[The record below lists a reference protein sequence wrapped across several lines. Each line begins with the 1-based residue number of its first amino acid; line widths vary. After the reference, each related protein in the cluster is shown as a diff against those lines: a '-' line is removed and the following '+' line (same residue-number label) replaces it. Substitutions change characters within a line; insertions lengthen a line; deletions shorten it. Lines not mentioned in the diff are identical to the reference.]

1 MYIHCLSPLLQGER
15 ERSSAQL
22 IFTCP
27 PLAHICAAAVFRG
40 KDITAALAR
49 EFRKPFGDDDDDD
62 NARESII
69 TVRRCV
75 YISVCVSI
83 TYGRH
88 TRKSASS
95 RARFSGPARAA
106 SADFLSARRAERE
119 REKESQRAADP
130 DTRYRFLSAFALPCV
145 CVCARVCMC
154 APEASLV
161 RSRAT
166 AFFSFALA
174 GERIFPIRSPRFLY
188 IYVRCRG
195 KRERA
200 IFREPVCVFRERT
213 RPLFPRFIRNFYLAP
228 LLSIARCR
236 LHLLSFFSFARVCF
250 FFPRRR
256 DMFFISQGGKREREE
271 NAFAGG
277 RRGERFFSA
286 GGRGIRPFFS
296 CTSSRRRKVRAVALI
311 FHDELLLLLCFH
323 FAGARARAYRCAI
336 IIF

>member
-1 MYIHCLSPLLQGER
+1 MGERERERGRQNRSTTRRELACVPPRIYIVIYSDTSARSLYVIAHTHTIYVFAVRTYMYIHCLSPLLQGER

-119 REKESQRAADP
+119 RKRASAP
-130 DTRYRFLSAFALPCV
+130 RIRTRDIAFYRPSLSRVCV
-145 CVCARVCMC
+145 CVCSRMHVCPRGPAR
-154 APEASLV
+154 
-161 RSRAT
+161 
-166 AFFSFALA
+166 
-174 GERIFPIRSPRFLY
+174 
-188 IYVRCRG
+188 
-195 KRERA
+195 
-200 IFREPVCVFRERT
+200 
-213 RPLFPRFIRNFYLAP
+213 
-228 LLSIARCR
+228 
-236 LHLLSFFSFARVCF
+236 SFARH
-250 FFPRRR
+250 R
-256 DMFFISQGGKREREE
+256 
-271 NAFAGG
+271 
-277 RRGERFFSA
+277 
-286 GGRGIRPFFS
+286 
-296 CTSSRRRKVRAVALI
+296 I
-311 FHDELLLLLCFH
+311 FLF
-323 FAGARARAYRCAI
+323 RARGRADFSYTEPSISVYICTV
-336 IIF
+336 